1 MVTHSRFWNDNGLLQ
16 AFVGSSNQSFWCFIH
31 LAKIY
36 VSFNS
41 AWHPFRQ
48 TVTSTLTISPS
59 SNCLASGMPWQITSC
74 TNVCAAWFWD
84 EMVVQRRRVSP
95 SRNCSLMYDLIYII
109 RCYPWLDH
117 SCCCI
122 QRVAANPA
130 SMSQFCYL
138 QDGIHTNTSKTADPT
153 LQMHPKKWTIQTAV
167 HWRSTNTRSKN
178 PNPKPKFHGHAANP
192 RLKMKQKEETSQTAE
207 HWTSTIN
214 KQ

>member
-1 MVTHSRFWNDNGLLQ
+1 MLHPLGQNICLVQFSMAPIQADSHIHIDNITLLQ
-16 AFVGSSNQSFWCFIH
+16 LPGIWNAMADNFMH
-31 LAKIY
+31 K
-36 VSFNS
+36 
-41 AWHPFRQ
+41 
-48 TVTSTLTISPS
+48 
-59 SNCLASGMPWQITSC
+59 
-74 TNVCAAWFWD
+74 CAAWFWD

-167 HWRSTNTRSKN
+167 H
-178 PNPKPKFHGHAANP
+178 
-192 RLKMKQKEETSQTAE
+192 
-207 HWTSTIN
+207 
-214 KQ
+214 